1 MTARPEPHDLDNLA
15 EIDSTLDRLERDIAI
30 MPLSEEVSKW
40 LRAHEMLRGFRVH
53 VAARHTPVA
62 QGPHET
68 SCGPW
73 ATVETSIKEVST
85 VVYALLRYHE
95 DRAESLTFPYV
106 FTEVDHRRAAET
118 LASLHA
124 RLGR

>member
-1 MTARPEPHDLDNLA
+1 MPNNPDILIMLDEQLAATEMRVATEGNPERVMRWIQAHGELI
-15 EIDSTLDRLERDIAI
+15 EF
-30 MPLSEEVSKW
+30 
-40 LRAHEMLRGFRVH
+40 RAQ

-62 QGPHET
+62 QGAHET
-68 SCGPW
+68 PIG
-73 ATVETSIKEVST
+73 EVST

-95 DRAESLTFPYV
+95 DRAESITFPYV

-124 RLGR
+124 RLKR

>member
-1 MTARPEPHDLDNLA
+1 MAAQPEPHNPDTLA
-15 EIDSTLDRLERDIAI
+15 EIDNTLDRLERDIAA
-30 MPLSEEVSKW
+30 MPLSEEVPEW
-40 LRAHEMLRGFRVH
+40 LCAHKMLRRFRVH

-62 QGPHET
+62 QGAHET
-68 SCGPW
+68 PTG
-73 ATVETSIKEVST
+73 EVST

-95 DRAESLTFPYV
+95 DRAESITFPYV